1 MAESLVDKRINEA
14 TASPEVNAEK
24 SAAELYEEAD
34 HWHVNTGEELIHAK
48 RMSGKF
54 RDLKWSSMTV
64 WLVYFLGPYLR
75 WNDKQAVLFDVPNR
89 KFHIFDITILPQDV
103 WLLALILLFFAIM
116 LAAVTSVAGRVFCGY
131 FCFQTI
137 WTDIFT
143 LIEEK
148 LEGLPA
154 KRRKLDSAPWTLQ
167 KVRIKVI
174 KHSAWLMIGFLTG
187 ISFAAWFTDAYQ
199 LWIDIF
205 TLNAGLFI
213 YVLLGAFS
221 IGTYVLAGF
230 MREQTCFWLCPYA
243 RIQGVM
249 YDTQTI
255 LPTYDIERGEPRGKL
270 AKGQPIEGNGDCI
283 SCNPCVAVC
292 PTGIDI
298 RGGQQEGC
306 ITCGLCIDACDSVM
320 DKIGKP
326 HGLIRY
332 ASLDEM
338 QHKEVKPF
346 FKRPRVLIYLGI
358 IVFSI
363 TGILY
368 GLTHLGTYDLKVIHE
383 RQPLFVQMSSGDIQ
397 NKYDLK
403 ILNKTDE
410 EMHISIVVTG
420 ADGIKTLGIREK
432 MTLPSSKLTSF
443 PVFIRIPKKYILKER
458 TPIYF
463 TIESYQEFGDSIEYQ
478 SMFYGPEYS
487 HHDREREEDEDK
499 HE

>member
-1 MAESLVDKRINEA
+1 VEEKVVTLSESH
-14 TASPEVNAEK
+14 EK
-24 SAAELYEEAD
+24 SVAELYAEAD
-34 HWHVNTGEELIHAK
+34 HWHVNTGDELIHAK
-48 RMSGKF
+48 RMPGKF
-54 RDLKWSSMTV
+54 RDLKWMSMSV
-64 WLVYFLGPYLR
+64 WLIYFLGPYLR
-75 WNDKQAVLFDVPNR
+75 WNDSQAVLFDIPNR
-89 KFHIFDITILPQDV
+89 KFQIFDITILPQDV

-148 LEGLPA
+148 LEGSPA
-154 KRRKLDSAPWTLQ
+154 KRRKLDNAPWSAA
-167 KVRIKVI
+167 KVRIKAI
-174 KHSAWLMIGFLTG
+174 KHSIWLVIGFITG
-187 ISFAAWFTDAYQ
+187 FSFTAWFTDAYQ
-199 LWIDIF
+199 LWVAVF
-205 TLNAGLFI
+205 TLQAHAFV
-213 YVLLGAFS
+213 YVLLFAFTV
-221 IGTYVLAGF
+221 GTYILAGF

-249 YDTQTI
+249 YDTQTT
-255 LPTYDIERGEPRGKL
+255 LPTYDYVRGEPRGKL
-270 AKGQPIEGNGDCI
+270 NKGEVAEGNGDCI
-283 SCNPCVAVC
+283 SCNQCVAVC

-326 HGLIRY
+326 RGLIRY
-332 ASLDEM
+332 SSLDEM
-338 QHKEVKPF
+338 KGAEVKPF
-346 FKRPRVLIYLGI
+346 FKRPRVLIYTAI
-358 IVFSI
+358 MIFAV

-368 GLTHLGTYDLKVIHE
+368 GLTHLGTFDLKVIHE

-403 ILNKTDE
+403 ILNKTDK

-420 ADGIKTLGIREK
+420 AEGITTQGIREK
-432 MTLPSSKLTSF
+432 MTLPPSKLTAF
-443 PVFIRIPKKYILKER
+443 TVFVRIPRKNLIKER

-463 TIESYQEFGDSIEYQ
+463 TIESYQEYGDSIEYQ
-478 SMFYGPEYS
+478 SMFYGP
-487 HHDREREEDEDK
+487 RF
-499 HE
+499 

>member
-1 MAESLVDKRINEA
+1 MVDEA
-14 TASPEVNAEK
+14 VSDKDSNEK
-24 SAAELYEEAD
+24 SVAELYEEAD
-34 HWHVNTGEELIHAK
+34 YWHVNTGDEIIHAK
-48 RMSGKF
+48 RMSGKY
-54 RDLKWSSMTV
+54 RDLKWKSMAV
-64 WLVYFLGPYLR
+64 WLVFFIGPYLR
-75 WNDKQAVLFDVPNR
+75 WNDSQAVLLDIPNR

-103 WLLALILLFFAIM
+103 WLLALILLFFAIL

-148 LEGLPA
+148 LEGPPA
-154 KRRKLDSAPWTLQ
+154 KRRKLENAPWDAA
-167 KVRIKVI
+167 KIRIKVQ
-174 KHSAWLMIGFLTG
+174 KHAAWISIGFITG
-187 ISFAAWFTDAYQ
+187 LSFTAWFTDVYQ
-199 LWIDIF
+199 LWVNTFILEAHISVYVILVMF
-205 TLNAGLFI
+205 TL
-213 YVLLGAFS
+213 
-221 IGTYVLAGF
+221 GTYILAGF

-255 LPTYDIERGEPRGKL
+255 LPTYDYARGEPRGKL
-270 AKGQPIEGNGDCI
+270 SKGQPLEGNGDCI
-283 SCNPCVAVC
+283 SCNQCVAVC

-326 HGLIRY
+326 RGLIRY

-338 QHKEVKPF
+338 KHQDVKPF
-346 FKRPRVLIYLGI
+346 FKRPRVLIYSAIIAFAISGI
-358 IVFSI
+358 IF
-363 TGILY
+363 
-368 GLTHLGTYDLKVIHE
+368 GLTNLGTFDLKVIHE

-397 NKYDLK
+397 NKFDLK
-403 ILNKTDE
+403 ILNKTDA
-410 EMHISIVVTG
+410 EMHISIQVTG
-420 ADGIKTLGIREK
+420 AEGITTQGIREK
-432 MTLPSSKLTSF
+432 MTLPPSKLTSF
-443 PVFIRIPKKYILKER
+443 PVFVRIPRANIKQER

-478 SMFYGPEYS
+478 SMFYGP
-487 HHDREREEDEDK
+487 RM
-499 HE
+499 

>member
-1 MAESLVDKRINEA
+1 MDHKANE
-14 TASPEVNAEK
+14 TSDNPEINAEK
-24 SAAELYEEAD
+24 SAAELYAEAD
-34 HWHVNTGEELIHAK
+34 HWHVNTGDEIIHAK
-48 RMSGKF
+48 RMPGKF
-54 RDLKWSSMTV
+54 RDLKWMSMMV
-64 WLVYFLGPYLR
+64 WLVFFLGPYLR
-75 WNDKQAVLFDVPNR
+75 WNDKQAILFDVPNR

-103 WLLALILLFFAIM
+103 WLLALMLLFFAIL

-137 WTDIFT
+137 WTDVFT

-148 LEGLPA
+148 LEGSPA
-154 KRRKLDSAPWTLQ
+154 KRRKLDNAPWSAE
-167 KVRIKVI
+167 KIKLKI
-174 KHSAWLMIGFLTG
+174 AKHSAWLAIGFVTG
-187 ISFAAWFTDAYQ
+187 FSFTAWFTDAYQ
-199 LWIDIF
+199 LWVDIF
-205 TLNAGLFI
+205 TFEAGLFV
-213 YVLLGAFS
+213 YVLLGAFTL
-221 IGTYVLAGF
+221 GTYILAGI

-270 AKGQPIEGNGDCI
+270 SKGQPMEGNGDCI
-283 SCNPCVAVC
+283 SCNQCVAVC

-326 HGLIRY
+326 RGLIRY

-338 QHKEVKPF
+338 HNVEVKPF
-346 FKRPRVLIYLGI
+346 FKRPRVLIYAGI
-358 IVFSI
+358 IVFAV

-368 GLTHLGTYDLKVIHE
+368 GLLNLGTYDLKVIHE
-383 RQPLFVQMSSGDIQ
+383 RQPLFVQMSSGAIQ

-403 ILNKTDE
+403 ILNKTDQ
-410 EMHISIVVTG
+410 EMNISIVVTG
-420 ADGIKTLGIREK
+420 AEGIETQGIREK
-432 MTLPSSKLTSF
+432 MTLPPSKLTTF
-443 PVFIRIPKKYILKER
+443 TVFIRIPKKHIHKER

-463 TIESYQEFGDSIEYQ
+463 TIESYQEFGDSIDYQ
-478 SMFYGPEYS
+478 SMFYGP
-487 HHDREREEDEDK
+487 RM
-499 HE
+499 

>member
-1 MAESLVDKRINEA
+1 VDKRINEA
-14 TASPEVNAEK
+14 TTSPEVNAEK

-54 RDLKWSSMTV
+54 RDLKWISMTV

-148 LEGLPA
+148 LEGPPA

-213 YVLLGAFS
+213 YVLLAAFS
-221 IGTYVLAGF
+221 IGTYILAGF

-283 SCNPCVAVC
+283 SCNQCVAVC

-338 QHKEVKPF
+338 HHKEVKPF

-410 EMHISIVVTG
+410 EMHISIVVAG
-420 ADGIKTLGIREK
+420 AEGITTLGIREK
-432 MTLPSSKLTSF
+432 MTLTPGKLTSF

-478 SMFYGPEYS
+478 SMFYGP
-487 HHDREREEDEDK
+487 HM
-499 HE
+499 

>member
-1 MAESLVDKRINEA
+1 MVDKA
-14 TASPEVNAEK
+14 VNQSESDEK
-24 SAAELYEEAD
+24 SVAELYEEAD
-34 HWHVNTGEELIHAK
+34 YWHVNTGDEIIHAK
-48 RMSGKF
+48 RMPGKY
-54 RDLKWSSMTV
+54 RDLKWKSMAV
-64 WLVYFLGPYLR
+64 WLVFFLGPYLR
-75 WNDKQAVLFDVPNR
+75 WKDSQAILLDIPNR

-103 WLLALILLFFAIM
+103 WLLALILLFFAIL

-148 LEGLPA
+148 LEGSPA
-154 KRRKLDSAPWTLQ
+154 KRRKLESAPWNAQ
-167 KVRIKVI
+167 KIRTKVL
-174 KHSAWLMIGFLTG
+174 KHSAWISIGFVTG
-187 ISFAAWFTDAYQ
+187 LSFTAWFTDAYQ
-199 LWIDIF
+199 LWLNIFIFEAHVSVYVILAMF
-205 TLNAGLFI
+205 TL
-213 YVLLGAFS
+213 
-221 IGTYVLAGF
+221 GTYILAGF

-255 LPTYDIERGEPRGKL
+255 LPTYDFARGEPRGKL
-270 AKGQPIEGNGDCI
+270 SKGQPIEGNGDCI
-283 SCNPCVAVC
+283 SCNQCVAVC

-326 HGLIRY
+326 RGLIRY

-338 QHKEVKPF
+338 KHEDTKPF
-346 FKRPRVLIYLGI
+346 FKRPRVLIYSAI

-368 GLTHLGTYDLKVIHE
+368 GLTNLGTFDLKVIHE
-383 RQPLFVQMSSGDIQ
+383 RQPLYVLMSSGDIQ
-397 NKYDLK
+397 NKFDLK
-403 ILNKTDE
+403 VLNKTDQ
-410 EMHISIVVTG
+410 EMHISIQVTG
-420 ADGIKTLGIREK
+420 ADGITTQGIREK
-432 MTLPSSKLTSF
+432 MTLPPSKLTSF
-443 PVFIRIPKKYILKER
+443 PVFVRIPKKHIKQAR

-463 TIESYQEFGDSIEYQ
+463 TIDSYQEFGDSIEYQ
-478 SMFYGPEYS
+478 SMFYGPQM
-487 HHDREREEDEDK
+487 
-499 HE
+499 